1 MFKNQ
6 MFQIKKILAV
16 LLTVVL
22 TAGLATGCQSTASTN
37 TENAKNGTD
46 AIRIALQP
54 VVGYLPLYILKDSSQ
69 LQDAYAAAGYDIDVV
84 FTEFESGPPE
94 NEAFASGLQDVGV
107 MGNVPAVSGIAAG
120 QKRSIIGIAYNGEK
134 TEAVLVPTDSEIKS
148 VADLKGK
155 KIGLVVGSIAQNL
168 LNILLEE
175 NGLSVNDVEL
185 INLST
190 GEQQEALATAQV
202 DAVATWEP
210 TITKIKSSGIGKVLA
225 DGTGVFLG
233 ENPII
238 ARTEYVEENPEIVK
252 IFLDEYEKAAIE
264 LNANREKYAQEY
276 SDKFNLDADLIVEA
290 LDGANEPIAITDEDA
305 KDLQGTVDF
314 LYNSEIISKSLDIN
328 DYIITGIGEN

>member
-1 MFKNQ
+1 MFK
-6 MFQIKKILAV
+6 IKKVLAV
-16 LLTVVL
+16 VMTVVM
-22 TAGLATGCQSTASTN
+22 TIGMTTGCQSKASTSV
-37 TENAKNGTD
+37 AASKNQAS
-46 AIRIALQP
+46 AINIALQP
-54 VVGYLPLYILKDSSQ
+54 VVGFLPLYILKDGNQ
-69 LQDAYAAAGYDIDVV
+69 LEEAYKAAGYDIDVV
-84 FTEFESGPPE
+84 YTEFESGPPE

-120 QKRSIIGIAYNGEK
+120 QNRSIIGIAYNGEK
-134 TEAVLVPTDSEIKS
+134 TEAVLVSADSDIQS
-148 VADLKGK
+148 VAELKGK

-175 NGLSVNDVEL
+175 NGLSVDDVEL

-190 GEQQEALATAQV
+190 GEQQEALATGQV

-210 TITKIKSSGIGKVLA
+210 TITKIKSSGVGKVLA

-238 ARTEYVEENPEIVK
+238 ARTEYVEANPEIVK
-252 IFLDEYEKAAIE
+252 IFLEEYQKAATE

-290 LDGANEPIAITDEDA
+290 LAGANEPIVITDEDA
-305 KDLQGTVDF
+305 SDLQGTVDF
-314 LYNSEIISKSLDIN
+314 LYSSEIISKTFDIK
-328 DYIITGIGEN
+328 DYIISNVGVN